1 MQHGSSLV
9 SGETK
14 YSPHSIEPWV
24 VRIVE
29 NCWSSANLCLLTFQ
43 RWEKDLGIPRRSWL
57 TDGTPLCGCARAT
70 SQTSIRFELT
80 KSCVREKR
88 TTTRR
93 AQLVRRKPPSRCR
106 NTKDT
111 TEAENDNCGHPRQQL
126 NLSLFP
132 MHHKKYPRITGGR
145 RRNTGRAS
153 GHKRNRVLSSGR
165 SEKRT
170 ETQEN
175 VSVKKRVMMK
185 SPKRPATHVSPPDE
199 PLKRILLKKTDLKS
213 DDVLMP
219 VEIEDTDLLCCKR

>member
-1 MQHGSSLV
+1 M
-9 SGETK
+9 
-14 YSPHSIEPWV
+14 YSPHSNEPWV
-24 VRIVE
+24 VRIAE
-29 NCWSSANLCLLTFQ
+29 NWWSSANLCLLTFQ

-88 TTTRR
+88 ATTRR
-93 AQLVRRKPPSRCR
+93 AQLVRRKPPSSCR
-106 NTKDT
+106 NTTDT
-111 TEAENDNCGHPRQQL
+111 TEAEDDDCGHPRQQL

-132 MHHKKYPRITGGR
+132 MHHKKYPRMTGGR

-185 SPKRPATHVSPPDE
+185 SPKRPATHVSPPHD
-199 PLKRILLKKTDLKS
+199 PVKRRLLKKTDLKS